1 MAIQGDLGQNA
12 LNSPRLGG
20 LSDLRVC
27 ATVAEIRDVVAGL
40 RRSGGIALVP
50 TMGYFH
56 EGHLTLMREARR
68 RFPYVVVSIFV
79 NPIQF
84 GPNEDLEAYPR
95 NLERDLR
102 LAREAGVTA
111 VFVPGTDEMYPDQS
125 CTFVQVDGI
134 SGVLCGRSR
143 PGHFR
148 GVATVVA
155 KLFNIVRPDAAFF
168 GWKDAQQVLVV
179 RRLVRDLNLDVEI
192 IAVPTVR
199 EPDGLAMSSRNTYLS
214 PAERRAATVLYRSLL
229 AAREA
234 VLSGEGLPAV
244 RDRLAAAIAA
254 EPAAGLEYAEILA
267 LPGLTAPGPGDRELL
282 LAVAA
287 RFGRARLIDN
297 VVVRLPGEMVRS
309 KVAAVSGGRGNNAPE
324 NAQV

>member
-1 MAIQGDLGQNA
+1 M
-12 LNSPRLGG
+12 
-20 LSDLRVC
+20 RVC
-27 ATVAEIRDVVAGL
+27 ATVAEIRAVVAGL

-68 RFPYVVVSIFV
+68 RFPNVVVSIFV

-84 GPNEDLEAYPR
+84 GPNEDLGAYPR
-95 NLERDLR
+95 DLERDLR
-102 LAREAGVTA
+102 LAREAGVAA
-111 VFVPGTDEMYPDQS
+111 VFVPGPDEMYPDQA

-134 SGVLCGRSR
+134 SAVLCGRSR

-155 KLFNIVRPDAAFF
+155 KLFNIVQPDAAFF

-179 RRLVRDLNLDVEI
+179 RRLVRDLNLDLEI
-192 IAVPTVR
+192 ISVPTVR
-199 EPDGLAMSSRNTYLS
+199 EPDGLAMSSRNTYLT
-214 PAERRAATVLYRSLL
+214 PAERRAAPVLYRNLL

-234 VLSGEGLPAV
+234 VLSGEDLPAV

-254 EPAAGLEYAEILA
+254 EPLAGLEYAEILA

-297 VVVRLPGEMVRS
+297 VIVRLPGRPAR
-309 KVAAVSGGRGNNAPE
+309 VAAVSGGRGNSAPE
-324 NAQV
+324 DAQV